1 MKILILCTGN
11 SCRSQIAEGWL
22 RSWDKEMTVVSAG
35 TEPVGEVNR
44 LAVEVMAEVGVDISQ
59 AYPKSVWDFTD
70 ESWDFV
76 VTVCSGAAENCP
88 RFEGEVGRRVHIGVD
103 DPAKAEGTREWVL
116 AEFRRVREELRQR
129 LRQFLV
135 RDVQGGLPQTESNR

>member
-11 SCRSQIAEGWL
+11 SCRSQMAEGWL
-22 RSWDKEMTVVSAG
+22 GSWYKEMTVVSAG

-76 VTVCSGAAENCP
+76 VTVCS
-88 RFEGEVGRRVHIGVD
+88 VRRRIVPGL
-103 DPAKAEGTREWVL
+103 RE
-116 AEFRRVREELRQR
+116 R
-129 LRQFLV
+129 
-135 RDVQGGLPQTESNR
+135 